1 MLGRSLSC
9 STLVVC
15 RRVVNRRRRVVGRRR
30 VVILRLH
37 CSPLVR
43 LKIFEKVEVGPPGH
57 LILHPP
63 PPEVLSENVPSV
75 SSGSDVSVMWFWC

>member
-1 MLGRSLSC
+1 MPGHLISC
-9 STLVVC
+9 SVLVVC

-30 VVILRLH
+30 VVVLRLH

-43 LKIFEKVEVGPPGH
+43 VKVFEKVEVGPPGH

-63 PPEVLSENVPSV
+63 PPEVLSENASSV
-75 SSGSDVSVMWFWC
+75 SSGVDVSVV